1 MSKYAGTETEENLK
15 EMPRKVGNVIIAAIF
30 IKVMRRRKNARYART
45 QRHTL
50 KEKQKIIRNNDKK
63 TM

>member
-30 IKVMRRRKNARYART
+30 IKVMRRWKNARYVHT
-45 QRHTL
+45 QSA
-50 KEKQKIIRNNDKK
+50 
-63 TM
+63 